1 MSRLQ
6 SRETTMVQVT
16 AETKMTAMTRGDNRS
31 RRVLGRIALTATAAL
46 AALAIGGAVVA
57 QQKVTIA
64 TVVKI
69 SGIPW
74 FTRMEAGVKAYND
87 QHANVTATQY
97 GPATADAAQQLKI
110 IDDLVARKV
119 TALAVVPM
127 DPAVIEGALKRALDR
142 GIVVVTHEADNQK
155 NTQADVEAFDNGAYG
170 AALNERLAQC
180 MGQSGKWTSFVGSLG
195 SQTHLQ
201 WVDGG
206 TKNATKHAGMQLVD
220 AKNESFDDANKAY
233 EKAKEILRKHAD
245 IKGFQGS
252 AANDV
257 IGIGRAV
264 EEAGLAGKVCV
275 VGTGLPNASAKLI
288 DSGAITAIGFW
299 DPRDAALAMNRVAE
313 LLISRKDVT
322 DGMDLGVK
330 GYEKVSVKKGPGR
343 GVLIYGNAMVIAD
356 KSTYKDYDF

>member
-1 MSRLQ
+1 MRKDVDMNSRK
-6 SRETTMVQVT
+6 T
-16 AETKMTAMTRGDNRS
+16 AA
-31 RRVLGRIALTATAAL
+31 ATAKTTAAMVNRQTRRPRRLATAL
-46 AALAIGGAVVA
+46 AAAAAAGALMTGATVVA
-57 QQKVTIA
+57 QEKVTIA

-74 FTRMEAGVKAYND
+74 FTRMEAGVKAYGE

-119 TALAVVPM
+119 SALAVVPM

-155 NTQADVEAFDNGAYG
+155 NTQADIEAFDNGAYG
-170 AALNERLAQC
+170 AALNERLAKC
-180 MGQSGKWTSFVGSLG
+180 MGQQGKWTSFLGSLG

-201 WVDGG
+201 WIDGG
-206 TKNATKHAGMQLVD
+206 ARNAKQHAGMQLVD

-233 EKAKEILRKHAD
+233 DKAKEILRKHPD

-313 LLISRKDVT
+313 LLIAKKEVT